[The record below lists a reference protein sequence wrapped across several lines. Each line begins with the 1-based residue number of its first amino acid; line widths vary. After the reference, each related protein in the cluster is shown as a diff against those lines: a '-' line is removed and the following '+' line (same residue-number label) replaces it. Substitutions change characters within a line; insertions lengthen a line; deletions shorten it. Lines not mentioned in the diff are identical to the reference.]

1 MLLLSVHCLSI
12 IGKFRSKRHTH
23 ETHLGIAPGAGIRVP
38 ETLSCGNGCRRPES
52 SDRIGCGPCGR
63 QCIGAARR
71 LGLSSS
77 AMSRTL
83 ERLRRATG
91 DPLLVRAG
99 RGLVPTPHAAALRD
113 RVHLLSLEARS
124 VLRPSLANFGLAAL
138 SLTFTIRAGEWF
150 MEMLSTAV
158 VQEITQTAPNVRIC
172 FVPKRDSDPELLWK
186 RIRRF
191 RDWETRTSAPEIRTH
206 FLFRD
211 KHVGVARSGHPLL
224 ASGKVTPRPYAACRH
239 VAVSQVGD
247 FSSPTDAVLEE
258 LQLSR
263 TVQVVVPG
271 FPDAMRIAA
280 SSDLIGLVPHASL
293 GNTLIR
299 DRVAT
304 MGLQQ
309 FEIPVHTPELLISA
323 LWHPRVDADP
333 AQRWLR
339 QVVISVCK
347 GAYPVA

>member
-1 MLLLSVHCLSI
+1 MDAVDLNLLTALDVLLAEGSV
-12 IGKFRSKRHTH
+12 
-23 ETHLGIAPGAGIRVP
+23 
-38 ETLSCGNGCRRPES
+38 
-52 SDRIGCGPCGR
+52 
-63 QCIGAARR
+63 IGAARR

-99 RGLVPTPHAAALRD
+99 RGLVPTPHATALRD
-113 RVHLLSLEARS
+113 RVHSLSLEARS
-124 VLRPSLANFGLAAL
+124 VLQPSLANLDLAAL
-138 SLTFTIRAGEWF
+138 GLTFTIRAGEWF
-150 MEMLSTAV
+150 MEMLSSAV
-158 VQEITQTAPNVRIC
+158 VQEITQAAPYVRIR
-172 FVPKRDSDPELLWK
+172 FVPKRDSAPDLLRDGFVDLEIGK
-186 RIRRF
+186 RG
-191 RDWETRTSAPEIRTH
+191 TSAPEIRTH

-211 KHVGVARSGHPLL
+211 KYVGVARSGHALL
-224 ASGKVTPRPYAACRH
+224 ASGKITPRRYAACGH
-239 VAVSQVGD
+239 VVASQVGE
-247 FSSPTDAVLEE
+247 FSSPTDAALEE

-280 SSDLIGLVPHASL
+280 NSDLIALLPHASL
-293 GNTLIR
+293 GNTFITN
-299 DRVAT
+299 RVAT

-347 GAYPVA
+347 GAYPAT